1 MSTKVLGGNRPAFRQ
16 LETDC
21 GLRLVSSAV
30 LKVPPRASMMS
41 SVVNCMTP
49 NYMPNE
55 DRSRPAMLP
64 GYEYPQALEPEMLHP
79 DMIGG
84 EPTSTPDVAAR
95 LRSSR
100 LALKLTQARLCII
113 AGIATNAWNN
123 VENGRSRISVD
134 AAIKL
139 CQATGLTLEWIY
151 RGVRVGLPVSIA
163 EALREVEKT
172 PPHIR
177 DGRRRKPR

>member
-1 MSTKVLGGNRPAFRQ
+1 
-16 LETDC
+16 
-21 GLRLVSSAV
+21 
-30 LKVPPRASMMS
+30 
-41 SVVNCMTP
+41 
-49 NYMPNE
+49 
-55 DRSRPAMLP
+55 
-64 GYEYPQALEPEMLHP
+64 MLHP